1 MICISHREIR
11 FLDIP
16 ENLNANTS
24 FTGTYTNKLPVYDVN
39 HIETHEGQIYLG
51 MSNKLIIPDS
61 LQTNE
66 MDLFSF
72 SIHALHTP
80 RKFYS
85 ISKKEKLN
93 FWENNV
99 SIQFSLLDDYHSIRA
114 LEYQIND
121 GQWISIDP
129 IQYD

>member
-24 FTGTYTNKLPVYDVN
+24 FTGTYTNKLPVHDVN

-51 MSNKLIIPDS
+51 MSNKLIILDS

-66 MDLFSF
+66 MDLFTF
-72 SIHALHTP
+72 NINALNATKTLF
-80 RKFYS
+80 KF
-85 ISKKEKLN
+85 EK
-93 FWENNV
+93 
-99 SIQFSLLDDYHSIRA
+99 
-114 LEYQIND
+114 
-121 GQWISIDP
+121 
-129 IQYD
+129 